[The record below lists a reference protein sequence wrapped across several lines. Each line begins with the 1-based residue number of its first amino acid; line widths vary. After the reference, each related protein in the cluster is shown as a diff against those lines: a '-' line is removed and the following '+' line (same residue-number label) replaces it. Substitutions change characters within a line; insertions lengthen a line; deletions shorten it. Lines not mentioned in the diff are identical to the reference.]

1 MGSMA
6 QDMLTRTPASLR
18 AEIVEAGMNAPS
30 EIGVQPSHLHSWS
43 NFWYFVAYIVVVSYT
58 LLNLYIGEGMQC
70 GVHPAVCLQHLLV
83 ASATEPDVRLRCCTA
98 GANFGL
104 P

>member
-1 MGSMA
+1 
-6 QDMLTRTPASLR
+6 
-18 AEIVEAGMNAPS
+18 MNAPS

-70 GVHPAVCLQHLLV
+70 AVHLAVCLQHLLV
-83 ASATEPDVRLRCCTA
+83 AILNLMSRCVAARQLQPLACHE
-98 GANFGL
+98 L
-104 P
+104 